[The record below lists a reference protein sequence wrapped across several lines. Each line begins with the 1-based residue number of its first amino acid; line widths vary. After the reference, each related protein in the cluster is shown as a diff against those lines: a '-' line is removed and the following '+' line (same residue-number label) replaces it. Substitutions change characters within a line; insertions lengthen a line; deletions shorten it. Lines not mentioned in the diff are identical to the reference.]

1 MDLVGFLQ
9 AAAAAFANLL
19 VQVIPYFL
27 LGVALGAALKA
38 YVPAEWVGRY
48 LGGGATS
55 VFYASVLG
63 AALPGCACAT
73 MPMAEGMAGK
83 ARLGTVAAFI
93 LISPLLSPI
102 TLALTYGMLGWE
114 MTLARLTA
122 PFVGSMLLGLL
133 LNTLEGAKVRGF
145 AFPARSTRLPGG
157 QALPLA
163 GENPTCASPGPT
175 FWLSVLGIL
184 KDLTPYF
191 LLGTGIAA
199 LLVTLLPEAAIPRYL
214 GSGSGPLAYLL
225 AALVGIPLYV
235 CEGEEVPITYALLKV
250 GLGPG
255 PAFTFLLGS
264 VGTCVPTIL
273 MAQRVIGKTAT
284 AVYVGAWFLFA
295 IGSGVVVGQVL

>member
-1 MDLVGFLQ
+1 MDLAGFLH
-9 AAAAAFANLL
+9 AAAVAFATLL

-27 LGVALGAALKA
+27 LGVALGAALKV
-38 YVPAEWVGRY
+38 YVPAEWVARY

-55 VFYASVLG
+55 VFYASLLG

-73 MPMAEGMAGK
+73 MPMAEGMVGK

-145 AFPARSTRLPGG
+145 AFPGRRTF
-157 QALPLA
+157 PLA
-163 GENPTCASPGPT
+163 TVSDNDPACASPGST
-175 FWLSVLGIL
+175 FWPSARGIL
-184 KDLTPYF
+184 RDLTPYF
-191 LLGTGIAA
+191 LLGIGIAA
-199 LLVTLLPEAAIPRYL
+199 ILVTLLPEEAIPRYL
-214 GSGSGPLAYLL
+214 GNGSGALAYLL

-235 CEGEEVPITYALLKV
+235 CEGEEVPITFALLKV

-295 IGSGVVVGQVL
+295 IGAGVVVGQIL

>member
-63 AALPGCACAT
+63 AVLPGCACAT
-73 MPMAEGMAGK
+73 MPMAEGMARK
-83 ARLGTVAAFI
+83 ARLGTVSAFI

-114 MTLARLTA
+114 MTLARLIA
-122 PFVGSMLLGLL
+122 PFVGSMALGVA
-133 LNTLEGAKVRGF
+133 LNALEGANVRGF
-145 AFPARSTRLPGG
+145 AFPARH
-157 QALPLA
+157 ALSLA
-163 GENPTCASPGPT
+163 AVPERNPACASPGSD
-175 FWLSVLGIL
+175 FWSSARGIL

-191 LLGTGIAA
+191 LLGIGIAA
-199 LLVTLLPEAAIPRYL
+199 VLLTLLPEAAIPRYL
-214 GSGSGPLAYLL
+214 GSGSGALAYLL

-235 CEGEEVPITYALLKV
+235 CEGEEVPITYALLQV

-284 AVYVGAWFLFA
+284 AFYAGAWFLFA
-295 IGSGVVVGQVL
+295 IGAGVVVGQIL